1 MTDNKN
7 GGDIF
12 PAISNNPLPQ
22 EPASCHQVLIML
34 LKQVCSLNFKLERH
48 PKVIALRKRLENR
61 EPTKDELAGLKLQLD
76 DKKVTEQQY
85 LVICIEHLIRLAARH
100 NWGLRKDNGAAY
112 IYNGAIWAL
121 IDDAELEWFL
131 GKAAE
136 QMGVYVFNSRHYLF
150 REKLRKQFCASA
162 YLTPSVRKTDEVLIN
177 LRNGTFEIS
186 PAHRRCR
193 PFNRQDFLTY
203 QLPFNYDPAAEAPM
217 FRKYLERV
225 LPDESCQKVLAE
237 YIGYLFFN
245 NRTLKLEKMLLLYG
259 AGANG
264 KSVFFEII
272 TAMLGNE
279 NVSNFTLESLTEKNG
294 YYRAKIGTVLVNYA
308 SEISTRMDNFF
319 FKQMVSG
326 EPIEA
331 RLPYGEPFKLEN
343 YAKLIFNCNALPRD
357 VEQSN
362 AYFRRFLIIPFNV
375 TIPEAEQDRQLSSK
389 IVASELSGVFNWVLD
404 GVERLLANRGFTD
417 CKAAS
422 EEVAKYRLETDSVA
436 QFIEDNEYIQS
447 TENYILMPTLYR
459 EYRCFCEENGFH
471 PLSKPNFRKR
481 LEAKNIVIS
490 RINIGNVVYIQ
501 KKPLI

>member
-22 EPASCHQVLIML
+22 EPASCHQVLML
-34 LKQVCSLNFKLERH
+34 LRQICSLNFKLERH

-61 EPTKDELAGLKLQLD
+61 EPTRDELAGLKLQLD

-112 IYNGAIWAL
+112 IYNGAFWAL

-136 QMGVYVFNSRHYLF
+136 QMGVYVFNSRHDLF

-162 YLTPSVRKTDEVLIN
+162 YLMPSVRKTDEVLIN

-203 QLPFNYDPAAEAPM
+203 QLSFNYDPAAKAPM
-217 FRKYLERV
+217 FCKYLERV

-245 NRTLKLEKMLLLYG
+245 NRTLKLEKCFFYTGLEQMANLYFSRLLQLCW
-259 AGANG
+259 
-264 KSVFFEII
+264 E
-272 TAMLGNE
+272 
-279 NVSNFTLESLTEKNG
+279 
-294 YYRAKIGTVLVNYA
+294 
-308 SEISTRMDNFF
+308 TRM
-319 FKQMVSG
+319 
-326 EPIEA
+326 
-331 RLPYGEPFKLEN
+331 
-343 YAKLIFNCNALPRD
+343 
-357 VEQSN
+357 
-362 AYFRRFLIIPFNV
+362 
-375 TIPEAEQDRQLSSK
+375 
-389 IVASELSGVFNWVLD
+389 
-404 GVERLLANRGFTD
+404 
-417 CKAAS
+417 
-422 EEVAKYRLETDSVA
+422 
-436 QFIEDNEYIQS
+436 
-447 TENYILMPTLYR
+447 
-459 EYRCFCEENGFH
+459 
-471 PLSKPNFRKR
+471 
-481 LEAKNIVIS
+481 
-490 RINIGNVVYIQ
+490 
-501 KKPLI
+501 